1 MTGFPL
7 APTCGFQ
14 RLRGTHVNDRP
25 LCIRNGRAVYFLGG
39 TSSVHWRRRLAASK
53 VVGEGFVSLL
63 KINVMA
69 VGRESERQHPGF
81 PLSENFRKHG
91 VDFLDAI
98 SALEDSNRLEEVDT
112 RFEYGEAP

>member
-1 MTGFPL
+1 
-7 APTCGFQ
+7 
-14 RLRGTHVNDRP
+14 
-25 LCIRNGRAVYFLGG
+25 
-39 TSSVHWRRRLAASK
+39 